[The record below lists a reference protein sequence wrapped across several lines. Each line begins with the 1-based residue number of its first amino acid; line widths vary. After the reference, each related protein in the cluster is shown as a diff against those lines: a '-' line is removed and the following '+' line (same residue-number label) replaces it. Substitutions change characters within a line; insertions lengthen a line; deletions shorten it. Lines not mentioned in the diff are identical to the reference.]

1 MDSLILRANQRQ
13 ETLLQSPGDIFW
25 VPGSNSAWSWPHG
38 TFQLQGHSFLFFCP
52 FLFELGFWTLEKAR
66 TLINTV
72 RYKAHSWCLA
82 EWEFITGYCCCWCC
96 YDCFSHD
103 DVICLKF
110 WWNFISSLFH
120 IPGRKE
126 LYYPNNVEGQS
137 PEPSV
142 CDRTPLP
149 PHAGVSCASLNPFL
163 RALSFSFL
171 IFIYFWMCW
180 VFIAAQDFL

>member
-1 MDSLILRANQRQ
+1 MGSLILRANQRQ

-38 TFQLQGHSFLFFCP
+38 TLQLQGRRSFPFLCP
-52 FLFELGFWTLEKAR
+52 YLFELGFWPLEKAR

-72 RYKAHSWCLA
+72 RCKGHSWCLA
-82 EWEFITGYCCCWCC
+82 EWEFITGCFYCCCC
-96 YDCFSHD
+96 YACVSHD
-103 DVICLKF
+103 DVICLKL

-120 IPGRKE
+120 IHSRKE
-126 LYYPNNVEGQS
+126 LHYSNNAEGQS

-142 CDRTPLP
+142 CDRTPP
-149 PHAGVSCASLNPFL
+149 PHRAGVSHASLNPFL

-171 IFIYFWMCW
+171 F
-180 VFIAAQDFL
+180 